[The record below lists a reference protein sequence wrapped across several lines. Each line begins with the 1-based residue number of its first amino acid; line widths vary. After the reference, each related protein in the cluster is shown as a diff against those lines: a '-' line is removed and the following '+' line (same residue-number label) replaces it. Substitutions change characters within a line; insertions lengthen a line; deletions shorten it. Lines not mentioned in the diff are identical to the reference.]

1 MVSRNGYV
9 MDWAVLL
16 LSLSMMAIVNCG
28 GCKLDHCTRLYD
40 NQLEEEGV
48 PGPEATPAYC
58 QVLLAYGQC
67 LQETGRYCRGNL
79 KYHTTMSMLK
89 PLTIRYNCTQGK
101 QSSKP
106 SFRPGHHPPS
116 DPACTFNWRRRS
128 VYKYCSLFG
137 DPHLKTFSG
146 AHETCRVQGAWPLID
161 NPYLAVQ
168 VTNEPVLDDSL
179 ATATTK
185 VTVIIKG
192 RSTPC
197 TVERTYEATADLPLP
212 ASFIDGTYRSDHI
225 SINASTENNSE
236 KVEIYIKYI
245 EATVVIR
252 RVKKYLA
259 FSAKLPADLIEP
271 LMRDDSNLQLCT
283 QGCPPG
289 ERLDLVTARGHV
301 MSWHAAVAKCQGS
314 NRLSNDVT
322 SVLTDQYLDWCV
334 FDAMTAG
341 EGHGFTNAAHFARAD
356 ALTMDP
362 DSLLNRTTPLLL
374 DQSQFSSS
382 STHLYSLHVQLI
394 ALISVLLLSR
404 LISS

>member
-1 MVSRNGYV
+1 

-28 GCKLDHCTRLYD
+28 GCKLEHCTRLYD

-89 PLTIRYNCTQGK
+89 PLTIRYNCTQAKGGK
-101 QSSKP
+101 QSS
-106 SFRPGHHPPS
+106 RPGHHPSSPDHS
-116 DPACTFNWRRRS
+116 SRPEPACSFNWRRRS

-146 AHETCRVQGAWPLID
+146 SHETCRVQGAWPLID
-161 NPYLAVQ
+161 NPFLAVQ
-168 VTNEPVLDDSL
+168 VTNEPVSDASL

-212 ASFIDGTYRSDHI
+212 ASFIDGTYKTDHI

-236 KVEIYIKYI
+236 KVEIYIRYI
-245 EATVVIR
+245 ETTVVIR
-252 RVKKYLA
+252 RVKRYLA

-271 LMRDDSNLQLCT
+271 LMQDDSNLQLCT

-289 ERLDLVTARGHV
+289 ERLDLVTARGEV
-301 MSWHAAVAKCQGS
+301 MSWKAAVDKCQAV
-314 NRLSNDVT
+314 NTLSNDVT

-341 EGHGFTNAAHFARAD
+341 AGHGFTSAAHFARAD

-362 DSLLNRTTPLLL
+362 ESLLNRTTPLLL
-374 DQSQFSSS
+374 DQSQLSSS
-382 STHLYSLHVQLI
+382 STYLYSLYVHLT
-394 ALISVLLLSR
+394 ALISVLLVSR
-404 LISS
+404 LMSS